1 MTQDLEQLGNSGTHV
16 PVLLE
21 GFLKEVYPIEGNW
34 LDGTFGSGGYSKALI
49 TAGANK
55 VIALDCD
62 PEARKHYSS
71 LPNEYCEKIVF
82 LASWFGNFDQKSE
95 IKAYCPLDGVV
106 FDLGVSSAQFDQ
118 DIRGFSFNKDGPLDM
133 RMSQKGTTAAELV
146 NRYSESQLA
155 DLFYFYGEE
164 RAARKIARG
173 IINERKNGPITSTL
187 QLANLI
193 KQFVPVSGKGK
204 IHPATKS
211 FMALRLVVNR
221 ELEQLEEGLQAAA
234 RVLKAGGILAIVTF
248 NSLEDRIVKYF
259 LNPIEERNRYYPHE
273 QKKQFPFKV
282 KNSKPIK
289 PSVMEIT
296 SNPRARSAKL
306 RVGIRNCIEDE
317 LTMPEL
323 LPRPKNKFVWV

>member
-1 MTQDLEQLGNSGTHV
+1 MTQDLEQLENSGTHI

-21 GFLKEVYPIEGNW
+21 EFLKEVSPIEGNW
-34 LDGTFGSGGYSKALI
+34 LDGTFGAGGYSKALI
-49 TAGANK
+49 AAGANK

-62 PEARKHYSS
+62 PEAKKQYCS
-71 LPNEYCEKIVF
+71 LPNEYSEKIVF
-82 LASWFGNFDQKSE
+82 LASWYGNFDQKSE
-95 IKAYCPLDGVV
+95 IQAYFPLNGVV
-106 FDLGVSSAQFDQ
+106 LDLGVSSSQFDQ
-118 DIRGFSFNKDGPLDM
+118 GTRGFSFNKDGPLDM
-133 RMSQKGTTAAELV
+133 RMSQTGTTAAELV
-146 NRYSESQLA
+146 NQYSESQLA

-193 KQFVPVSGKGK
+193 KQFVPNSGKNK

-234 RVLKAGGILAIVTF
+234 RVLRVGGILAIVTF

-259 LNPIEERNRYYPHE
+259 LNPIEERNRYFPHE
-273 QKKQFPFKV
+273 EQKQFPFRV

-289 PSVMEIT
+289 PTTEEINR
-296 SNPRARSAKL
+296 NPRARSAKL
-306 RVGIRNCIEDE
+306 RVGIRNCIENE
-317 LTMPEL
+317 LAMPSL
-323 LPRPKNKFVWV
+323 LPRFRNKFV